1 MYMNIIIPLMEKRS
15 KLLKRKEALEE
26 QHKKEISEISHEIN
40 EVVKALNCI
49 ERYIKPI
56 LCSHCDGTGVERYCD
71 AAGDIDERECE
82 YCNGTGIDYKS
93 KKT

>member
-1 MYMNIIIPLMEKRS
+1 MTLNIIIPLMEKRT

-26 QHKKEISEISHEIN
+26 QHNKEICEIQNEIN

-49 ERYIKPI
+49 EKYITPL
-56 LCSHCDGTGVERYCD
+56 LCSHCKGTGVERYCD
-71 AAGDIDERECE
+71 AAGDMDERECNF
-82 YCNGTGIDYKS
+82 CNGTGINYKS